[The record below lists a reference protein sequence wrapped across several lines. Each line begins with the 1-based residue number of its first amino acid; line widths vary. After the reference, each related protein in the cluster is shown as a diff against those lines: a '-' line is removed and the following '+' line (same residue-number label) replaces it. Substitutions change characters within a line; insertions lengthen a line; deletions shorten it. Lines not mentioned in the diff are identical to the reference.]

1 MSATGTTRLTK
12 KTSSQKAPRSTSSS
26 KSAQKDS
33 NCTCPICEDVILD
46 DTVTQ
51 TGQDSIFC
59 EGACSTWLHRGCAGL
74 SKKRFLQLNQSDK
87 SFLCTSCCLLSH
99 SSEIKDLRDSINH
112 LTQELLSLKSLV
124 SSRRSDGQHQSPTT
138 DHQAELSCNDPTSS
152 PTLLNNQSV
161 NSNSP
166 LPSRNEILRSD
177 QVTDINRKLNIIV
190 SGIPE
195 CKNGLHYK
203 QRFASDLNNVST
215 LFHKSHLKTPPMAI
229 KDCRRLGKFSPD
241 HKRPRPI
248 LVRFNSCSVVME
260 ILSNCSSFA
269 PYIIKP
275 DLSPKDRIR
284 EKILLK
290 ERWILYQSG
299 VDKST
304 IKIKGNAIMVSDQIH
319 GKVNND
325 LVFSRSASEAAS
337 PVSNSSPTSDL
348 PADVSTQKGS
358 PIVECSVQSPV
369 SASDEGD

>member
-1 MSATGTTRLTK
+1 MSATGTARLTKKTK
-12 KTSSQKAPRSTSSS
+12 KTSSQKAPRSTSST
-26 KSAQKDS
+26 KSGQKDP
-33 NCTCPICEDVILD
+33 NCICPICEDVILD

-59 EGACSTWLHRGCAGL
+59 EGACSTWLHRGGAGL

-124 SSRRSDGQHQSPTT
+124 SSRRPDGQHQSLTT
-138 DHQAELSCNDPTSS
+138 DHQAELSCSDPTSS
-152 PTLLNNQSV
+152 PTLPNNLSV
-161 NSNSP
+161 NSNS
-166 LPSRNEILRSD
+166 D
-177 QVTDINRKLNIIV
+177 QVPDINRKLNIVV

-203 QRFASDLNNVST
+203 QRFASDLNVST

-241 HKRPRPI
+241 NKRPRPI

-325 LVFSRSASEAAS
+325 LVFTRSVSEAAS
-337 PVSNSSPTSDL
+337 PASNSSPISDL
-348 PADVSTQKGS
+348 PTDASTQKGS
-358 PIVECSVQSPV
+358 SNVECSVQSPV